1 MSLEILVGNTM
12 SKRSKLAQSTFLFFV
27 FFVLQQKK
35 IELVNTVVYYVRHG
49 NSQVKNTEETHLFPM
64 FK

>member
-1 MSLEILVGNTM
+1 MGFSLL
-12 SKRSKLAQSTFLFFV
+12 
-27 FFVLQQKK
+27 QKK

-49 NSQVKNTEETHLFPM
+49 NSQVKNAEETHLFPM

>member
-1 MSLEILVGNTM
+1 MTLDVLVGNTM
-12 SKRSKLAQSTFLFFV
+12 AKRSKLAQSAFLWV
-27 FFVLQQKK
+27 LVLQQKK

>member
-12 SKRSKLAQSTFLFFV
+12 AKRSKLAQSAFLWV
-27 FFVLQQKK
+27 FVLQQKK